1 MILLLKLTVGLLA
14 FAASAYALA
23 WAVTWPHEPIAH
35 WRRWRWQNAQL
46 RQWQPPEDR
55 DGE

>member
-35 WRRWRWQNAQL
+35 WRRWRWQNEQL
-46 RQWQPPEDR
+46 RQWKPEDR